1 MYDIY
6 QIKLNDTIESLA
18 NRYGTTIEELRRLN
32 PNSSFGVGSNIIV
45 PTTKE
50 YFEVYTIEKGD
61 NLYNIARKYNTSVDN
76 LKSINNITTDSLA
89 IGQIIKLPSTS
100 STASDTYIVKKGD
113 SLYSIARTYNTS
125 VDKLKEIN
133 NLTSNALAIGQ
144 VLKLPSSNASEN
156 VVYTV
161 KKGDSLYSIA
171 REYGTTVD
179 AIKKLNNI
187 TSNTLSIGQKL
198 LLP

>member
-61 NLYNIARKYNTSVDN
+61 NLYNIARKYNTDYNLLALLNGLNVNDYIYPNNTILVPKKDVKYYFTKKDDTIASVYKLLN
-76 LKSINNITTDSLA
+76 ANINKLLRENNNIYLSE
-89 IGQIIKLPSTS
+89 GQL
-100 STASDTYIVKKGD
+100 IVYKD
-113 SLYSIARTYNTS
+113 
-125 VDKLKEIN
+125 
-133 NLTSNALAIGQ
+133 
-144 VLKLPSSNASEN
+144 
-156 VVYTV
+156 
-161 KKGDSLYSIA
+161 
-171 REYGTTVD
+171 
-179 AIKKLNNI
+179 
-187 TSNTLSIGQKL
+187 
-198 LLP
+198 

>member
-61 NLYNIARKYNTSVDN
+61 NLYNIARKYNTDYNLLALLNGLNVNDYIYPNTTILVPKRDVKYYITKDNDTLLSVN
-76 LKSINNITTDSLA
+76 RLLGGNINKFLSQNNNIYLEE
-89 IGQIIKLPSTS
+89 GQL
-100 STASDTYIVKKGD
+100 IVYKD
-113 SLYSIARTYNTS
+113 
-125 VDKLKEIN
+125 
-133 NLTSNALAIGQ
+133 
-144 VLKLPSSNASEN
+144 
-156 VVYTV
+156 
-161 KKGDSLYSIA
+161 
-171 REYGTTVD
+171 
-179 AIKKLNNI
+179 
-187 TSNTLSIGQKL
+187 
-198 LLP
+198 

>member
-61 NLYNIARKYNTSVDN
+61 NFYPNNTILVPKKDVKYYFTKKDDTIASVNKLLNANINKLLREN
-76 LKSINNITTDSLA
+76 NNIYLSE
-89 IGQIIKLPSTS
+89 GQL
-100 STASDTYIVKKGD
+100 IVYKD
-113 SLYSIARTYNTS
+113 
-125 VDKLKEIN
+125 
-133 NLTSNALAIGQ
+133 
-144 VLKLPSSNASEN
+144 
-156 VVYTV
+156 
-161 KKGDSLYSIA
+161 
-171 REYGTTVD
+171 
-179 AIKKLNNI
+179 
-187 TSNTLSIGQKL
+187 
-198 LLP
+198 